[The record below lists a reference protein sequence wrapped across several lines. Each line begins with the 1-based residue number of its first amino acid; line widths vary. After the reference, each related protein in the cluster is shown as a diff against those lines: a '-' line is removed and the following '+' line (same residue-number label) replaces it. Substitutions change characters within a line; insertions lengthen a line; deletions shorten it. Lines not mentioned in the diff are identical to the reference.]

1 MGLHSKH
8 RIVKIDD
15 EKALQKEN
23 LTINKSTKD
32 FDYSMEQLNKLKDVI
47 EQEMEKIDKALEKAD
62 NDTTNAFAAKRAKLD
77 KEEEELKDKLK
88 NEVTKTK
95 ERLEEYMTLVNNLI
109 KNCEKI
115 KKGIQALEKVE
126 KNMILNVSYISR
138 INMNQKEVDTV
149 INLSM
154 KNLDIYFN
162 ENESI
167 IEYGEY
173 YFNGKFS
180 KFEKK
185 EVL

>member
-8 RIVKIDD
+8 HIIKIDD

-47 EQEMEKIDKALEKAD
+47 EQEMEKIDKAFEKAD

-95 ERLEEYMTLVNNLI
+95 ESLEEYMTLVNNLI

-115 KKGIQALEKVE
+115 KKGIQALEKVD
-126 KNMILNVSYISR
+126 KNMILNLSYISR

-154 KNLDIYFN
+154 KNRIFT
-162 ENESI
+162 SM
-167 IEYGEY
+167 
-173 YFNGKFS
+173 KR
-180 KFEKK
+180 K
-185 EVL
+185 V